1 MRLVLGL
8 GFLLFASSST
18 AGVTVQDLRWM
29 SGTWTGSLGG
39 PVKLQENWTV
49 PEAGSIQSLVRMKA
63 GDATTMVELIVIED
77 IDDRLQLHIQQWDKG
92 YVPRAGGAQRMTME
106 SVGENY
112 VKFKDASGGGLKT
125 LQYSRP
131 GNASTFVI
139 DIVTAMGQPM
149 KIELQGD

>member
-1 MRLVLGL
+1 MRLLLGL
-8 GFLLFASSST
+8 GVLLFASSLT
-18 AGVTVQDLRWM
+18 AGVTVQDLQWM
-29 SGTWTGSLGG
+29 SGTWTGSVGG

-49 PEAGSIQSLVRMKA
+49 PEAGSIQSLVRMTA
-63 GDATTMVELIVIED
+63 GDTTTMVELIVIED
-77 IDDRLQLHIQQWDKG
+77 IDDGLQLHIQQWDKG

-106 SVGENY
+106 SAGENF

>member
-1 MRLVLGL
+1 MRLVFGL

-29 SGTWTGSLGG
+29 SGTWTGSVGG

-49 PEAGSIQSLVRMKA
+49 PEAGSIQSLVRMTA
-63 GDATTMVELIVIED
+63 GDTTTMVELIVIEE
-77 IDDRLQLHIQQWDKG
+77 IDESLQLHIQQWDKG

-125 LQYSRP
+125 IQYSRP

>member
-1 MRLVLGL
+1 MRLLLGL
-8 GFLLFASSST
+8 GVLLFASSLT
-18 AGVTVQDLRWM
+18 AGVTVQDLQWM
-29 SGTWTGSLGG
+29 SGTWTGSVGG

-49 PEAGSIQSLVRMKA
+49 PEAGSIQSLVRMTA
-63 GDATTMVELIVIED
+63 GDTTTMVELIVVEE
-77 IDDRLQLHIQQWDKG
+77 IDESLQLHIQQWDKG
-92 YVPRAGGAQRMTME
+92 YVPRAGGAQRMIME
-106 SVGENY
+106 SAGENF

>member
-1 MRLVLGL
+1 MRLLLGL
-8 GFLLFASSST
+8 GVLLFASSLT
-18 AGVTVQDLRWM
+18 AGVTVQDLQWM
-29 SGTWTGSLGG
+29 SGTWTGSVGG

-49 PEAGSIQSLVRMKA
+49 PEAGSIQSLVRMTA
-63 GDATTMVELIVIED
+63 GDTTTMVELIVIED
-77 IDDRLQLHIQQWDKG
+77 IDDGLQLHIQQWDKG
-92 YVPRAGGAQRMTME
+92 YVPRAGGAQRMIME
-106 SVGENY
+106 SAGENF

>member
-49 PEAGSIQSLVRMKA
+49 PEAGSIQSLVRMTA
-63 GDATTMVELIVIED
+63 GDTTTMVELIVVEE
-77 IDDRLQLHIQQWDKG
+77 IDESLQLHIQQWDKG

>member
-1 MRLVLGL
+1 MRLLFGL
-8 GFLLFASSST
+8 GVLLFASSLT
-18 AGVTVQDLRWM
+18 AGVTVQDLQWM
-29 SGTWTGSLGG
+29 SGTWTGSVGG

-49 PEAGSIQSLVRMKA
+49 PEAGSIQSLVRMTA
-63 GDATTMVELIVIED
+63 GDTTTMVELIVIED
-77 IDDRLQLHIQQWDKG
+77 IDDGLQLHIQQWDKG
-92 YVPRAGGAQRMTME
+92 YVPRAGGAQRMIME
-106 SVGENY
+106 SAGENF

>member
-1 MRLVLGL
+1 MRLLLGL
-8 GFLLFASSST
+8 GVLLFASSLT
-18 AGVTVQDLRWM
+18 AGVTVQDLQWM
-29 SGTWTGSLGG
+29 SGTWTGSVGG

-49 PEAGSIQSLVRMKA
+49 PEAGSIQSLVRMTA
-63 GDATTMVELIVIED
+63 GDTTTMVELIVIED
-77 IDDRLQLHIQQWDKG
+77 IDDGLQLHIQQWDKG
-92 YVPRAGGAQRMTME
+92 YVPRAGGAQRMIME
-106 SVGENY
+106 SVGENF